1 MTLDERARS
10 VQTRGDLVAFVAALQ
25 ADLVSNPEDWTNAD
39 LAAFL
44 EAMAAG
50 LQDSDGYYRNTEQN
64 LSGLPPWKILADALM
79 GARIY
84 E

>member
-10 VQTRGDLVAFVAALQ
+10 VQTRADLVAFVAALQ
-25 ADLVSNPEDWTNAD
+25 ADLASNPKDWTNAD

-44 EAMAAG
+44 EAMAAW

-64 LSGLPPWKILADALM
+64 LSELPPWKILADALM